1 MRTEIRVSGYGGQG
15 VILAGYIIGK
25 ATAIFEKKHA
35 TLTQSFGPEA
45 RGSACSAQVI
55 CSDEPIHYPYIRTPN
70 ILIAMSQ
77 EAYTKFEPELDPN
90 GLLLIEEDLV
100 KAKPPRDNIRMY
112 AVPATRLAE
121 QLGRRIVLNIVM
133 LGFFTAV
140 TNTVSKEAMEKAVLS
155 SIPKGTEEINRKAF
169 EIGYE
174 YGMKL
179 LASRG
184 EQRAASGAGSPRK
197 RKAAAKE

>member
-1 MRTEIRVSGYGGQG
+1 
-15 VILAGYIIGK
+15 
-25 ATAIFEKKHA
+25 
-35 TLTQSFGPEA
+35 
-45 RGSACSAQVI
+45 
-55 CSDEPIHYPYIRTPN
+55 
-70 ILIAMSQ
+70 
-77 EAYTKFEPELDPN
+77 
-90 GLLLIEEDLV
+90 
-100 KAKPPRDNIRMY
+100 
-112 AVPATRLAE
+112 
-121 QLGRRIVLNIVM
+121 